1 MGLQPICLADAA
13 LWWGGLCTTSRGN
26 MPVPLRW
33 AMPCA
38 DVPLSALYTR
48 TRKSPDEGESFL
60 SGLWPFLKKGWADV
74 SDLW

>member
-1 MGLQPICLADAA
+1 
-13 LWWGGLCTTSRGN
+13 

>member
-1 MGLQPICLADAA
+1 MRP
-13 LWWGGLCTTSRGN
+13 SRGN

-48 TRKSPDEGESFL
+48 TRKSPDEGGILFIRL
-60 SGLWPFLKKGWADV
+60 DTNDKTR
-74 SDLW
+74 